1 MREGRMIVCL
11 LLLFLVQGQRLR
23 AGIKYWDGAAGDGQW
38 MNPLNW
44 GDKSLPGAADTVW
57 LDHRLLKGN
66 YQVILPASAETVHIA
81 ALWIFPQLPDS
92 IEVLLPR
99 GNTALPGLQADGPG
113 YGLIISAAGKFIN
126 SSGISSGS
134 SLLISD
140 SIQIR
145 DGGHFIM
152 SRRGTHA
159 ATIVQILSSA
169 PGTERGIFEFDMPV
183 ASSTLSLS
191 NRIFGTLRL
200 SSQAHGGKVNYTASG
215 TKPLVVRGDLEI
227 GTGVNM
233 QFNFGDSCFISGDL
247 LLSGDIVNLS
257 YGSRTFVLAVSGQL
271 YQSPGSLLT
280 ETGTA
285 EAYLLLQ
292 GTERQKLD
300 MRGKV
305 GGHVGFILN
314 NPAGL
319 AMTHDLELPYSL
331 ELQRGLWEPE
341 AGVLLSLDTNARM
354 MADSLQPES
363 WITGPL
369 LRKGLN
375 NEGFLFPVGS
385 KSAIRWLW
393 VDSAIGD
400 CQVAYFAENPH
411 ALTEELESGIDHL
424 STREYW
430 SVTMEGNPSPAAA
443 ISLSFDTYSSGSVTD
458 LKTLLAAR
466 LDEDAVWQALA
477 VAKRAGTA
485 GDKGF
490 VQSQPYD
497 YAAGRSYYLTLASSS
512 PANPLPLGLVSFTY
526 EKTKRGVD
534 LVWQLQDPPSNA
546 YALLERADENLVYRV
561 IDSVSIHPMQ
571 SIYRYP
577 MACWSSGIAFFRIR
591 IKTITGEEMLG
602 PALAIRP
609 SQSLNSGWL
618 LQGPDASGFCTVQ
631 WSKSGNRLA
640 SLWLMDMQGRCLR
653 SWQASPDPVTGIM
666 QIQLPPHKKWN
677 LFAHRYKGGGERS
690 SENFNIEIS
699 GISEE

>member
-1 MREGRMIVCL
+1 MRDGKTIVCL
-11 LLLFLVQGQRLR
+11 LFLLLVQMQGSR
-23 AGIKYWDGAAGDGQW
+23 AGIKYWDGAAGDSQW

-44 GDKSLPGAADTVW
+44 NDNSLPGAADTVW
-57 LDHRLLKGN
+57 LDHSLLKGH
-66 YQVILPASAETVHIA
+66 YQVVLPASEETVHIA

-92 IEVLLPR
+92 IEVVLPR
-99 GNTALPGLQADGPG
+99 ANTALPGLQADGPG

-134 SLLISD
+134 SILISD

-152 SRRGTHA
+152 SSRGTHA

-169 PGTERGIFEFDMPV
+169 PGTERGIFEFDIPV

-233 QFNFGDSCFISGDL
+233 QFNFGDSCFVFGDL

-257 YGSRTFVLAVSGQL
+257 SGSRTFVLAVSGRV

-285 EAYLLLQ
+285 EAYLLLR
-292 GTERQKLD
+292 GTVKQKLD

-305 GGHVGFILN
+305 GGHVGFIMN

-319 AMTHDLELPYSL
+319 TMTHDLELPYAL
-331 ELQRGLWEPE
+331 DLQRGLWEPQT
-341 AGVLLSLDTNARM
+341 GVLLSLDTNARI
-354 MADSLQPES
+354 MADSIQPAS

-369 LRKGLN
+369 LKKGLN
-375 NEGFLFPVGS
+375 NEGFIFPVGS
-385 KSAIRWLW
+385 KSSMRWLRA
-393 VDSAIGD
+393 DSATGD
-400 CQVAYFAENPH
+400 CQVAYFASNPH
-411 ALTEELESGIDHL
+411 ELAEELGSGIDHL

-430 SVTMEGNPSPAAA
+430 SVTMEGDPSPVAA

-466 LDEDAVWQALA
+466 LDEAAVWQALD
-477 VAKRAGTA
+477 VSNRAGTA

-490 VQSQPYD
+490 VQSQRYD
-497 YAAGRSYYLTLASSS
+497 YASGHPYFLTLASSS

-526 EKTKRGVD
+526 EKTIRGVD

-546 YALLERADENLVYRV
+546 YALLERMDENHVYRV
-561 IDSVSIHPMQ
+561 FDSVSLHPMQ
-571 SIYRYP
+571 SIYRYAMGYLP
-577 MACWSSGIAFFRIR
+577 SGMVVFRIR
-591 IKTITGEEMLG
+591 IKMASGDEIVG
-602 PALAIRP
+602 PALAIRQQP
-609 SQSLNSGWL
+609 SVNSGWL
-618 LQGPDASGFCTVQ
+618 LQGPDASGHCTVQ
-631 WSKSGNRLA
+631 WNESGNRQA
-640 SLWLMDMQGRCLR
+640 SVWLMDMQGCCLR

-666 QIQLPPHKKWN
+666 QLQLPPLKTGIYV
-677 LFAHRYKGGGERS
+677 LTGICEQERKAVRIQI
-690 SENFNIEIS
+690 FR
-699 GISEE
+699 